1 MLMFLLILSSIA
13 AILSLGIALFG
24 IYLKQ
29 SRKEN
34 NVDGKTTFSSTRSPL
49 NLNQLETQQV
59 SYSVENIINSL
70 ENVNNAVLRVGK
82 VVVVKI
88 TDNNGDVSVIANTV
102 SKKLKNRLDEDPNFL
117 KDPQAVATFLQRS
130 NDDNQTSN
138 FIVSYF
144 SRSLNQN
151 ING

>member
-13 AILSLGIALFG
+13 AILSLGIALLG

-34 NVDGKTTFSSTRSPL
+34 NVDGTTVFSSTVSSL

-59 SYSVENIINSL
+59 SDSVKNIVNSL
-70 ENVNNAVLRVGK
+70 ENVNNAVLHVGK
-82 VVVVKI
+82 IVVVKI
-88 TDNNGDVSVIANTV
+88 TDHNGDVSVIANTV

-117 KDPQAVATFLQRS
+117 KDPQAVATFLQHS

>member
-1 MLMFLLILSSIA
+1 MFLLILSSIA
-13 AILSLGIALFG
+13 AILSLGIALLG

-34 NVDGKTTFSSTRSPL
+34 NVDGKTIFSSTVSPL
-49 NLNQLETQQV
+49 DLNQLETQQV
-59 SYSVENIINSL
+59 SDSVKNIVNSL

-82 VVVVKI
+82 IVVVKI
-88 TDNNGDVSVIANTV
+88 TDYNGDVSVIANTV

-117 KDPQAVATFLQRS
+117 KDPQAVATFLQDS
-130 NDDNQTSN
+130 NDENQTSN

-144 SRSLNQN
+144 SRSLH
-151 ING
+151 

>member
-1 MLMFLLILSSIA
+1 MFLLILSSIA

>member
-1 MLMFLLILSSIA
+1 MFLLILSSIA
-13 AILSLGIALFG
+13 AILSLGIALLG

-34 NVDGKTTFSSTRSPL
+34 NVDGTTVSL
-49 NLNQLETQQV
+49 NLNQSETQQV
-59 SYSVENIINSL
+59 SDSVKNIVNSL

-82 VVVVKI
+82 IVVVKI
-88 TDNNGDVSVIANTV
+88 TDHNGDVSVIANTV
-102 SKKLKNRLDEDPNFL
+102 SEKLKNRLDEDPNFL
-117 KDPQAVATFLQRS
+117 KDPQAVATFLQHS